1 MYVCVLLKIYD
12 KYILNSN
19 SRREFYK
26 QRFPS
31 KCKVNL
37 TCWKIF
43 FFFLDSIRDQLLC
56 LTNTRSVLYHWCA
69 ISSVH
74 ILLKK
79 KKKKFA
85 IRACIGRVGA
95 HVSGCAHK
103 GQRTTLWSQFSFH
116 LYMSSWDPTRLTVRL
131 PGQVPFS
138 TVSFTRPTAHI
149 FSPRKPESTSVPV
162 TRIIGSYELPTV
174 AAADRTLE
182 EHQALFKDF
191 YFNLCVYLHEFM
203 CICACRSPQRPEDNG
218 YPGTE
223 LTVVNA

>member
-1 MYVCVLLKIYD
+1 M
-12 KYILNSN
+12 
-19 SRREFYK
+19 
-26 QRFPS
+26 
-31 KCKVNL
+31 
-37 TCWKIF
+37 
-43 FFFLDSIRDQLLC
+43 
-56 LTNTRSVLYHWCA
+56 
-69 ISSVH
+69 
-74 ILLKK
+74 
-79 KKKKFA
+79 
-85 IRACIGRVGA
+85 
-95 HVSGCAHK
+95 
-103 GQRTTLWSQFSFH
+103 
-116 LYMSSWDPTRLTVRL
+116 
-131 PGQVPFS
+131 PFS